1 MGSIEI
7 LSPAGGAQ
15 QLAAAVRSGAD
26 AVYLGAGAF
35 NARAKAETVC
45 FFGVDEL
52 PKGAVVFSAKS
63 VNCYGR
69 AGAAI
74 SSAAIATSAS

>member
-1 MGSIEI
+1 MEEAAPGRFVAVFVGDRE
-7 LSPAGGAQ
+7 GG
-15 QLAAAVRSGAD
+15 GGD
-26 AVYLGAGAF
+26 G
-35 NARAKAETVC
+35 RAKAETVC

-52 PKGAVVFSAKS
+52 PKGAVVFSAKP